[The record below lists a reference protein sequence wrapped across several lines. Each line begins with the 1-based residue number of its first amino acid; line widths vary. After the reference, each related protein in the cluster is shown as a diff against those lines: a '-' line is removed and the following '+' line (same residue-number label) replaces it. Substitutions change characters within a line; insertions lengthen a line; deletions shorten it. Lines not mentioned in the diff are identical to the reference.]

1 MAEEA
6 QSEGS
11 ATEDQ
16 RPEILVLSFRFCRG
30 IEATG
35 PNQSLLNMARA
46 LPEYRFRFIG
56 SAVEGDTP
64 GIWGQMDGLEL
75 LPLAPSWLGRRGLR
89 SAIRD
94 SDARL
99 ILLNSFFDPRL
110 SLPVLMMRRFGR
122 IPRIPVLLAPRGEFF
137 PPALAIKPGRKRLHI
152 QMVRRLGLLKKV
164 SIQATSEEEAA
175 RIREVLPFAE
185 RILLGPNVRSL
196 SEPPPPHRPRAPGEP
211 LRIAFVGRISPIK
224 NLDFAIRAIARSG
237 IAAVFDIYGPAVDPD
252 YFAHCRAVADEVTTP
267 QLTVNWRGEI
277 PNREIMNALAAHDLL
292 FQPSA
297 SENYGHAIVEAML
310 AGTPVLTSDGTPWRG
325 LEAAGAGW
333 DLPLADKEAFAR
345 ALRESAGLASEAAL
359 AKRVR
364 TRSWAEQRL
373 DLPNS
378 LALLRDCLEQAMRYR

>member
-6 QSEGS
+6 QSAGS
-11 ATEDQ
+11 ATEDR

-56 SAVEGDTP
+56 TAVEGDRP
-64 GIWGQMDGLEL
+64 GIWGRMEGLEL

-89 SAIRD
+89 SAIRN
-94 SDARL
+94 SKARL

-110 SLPVLMMRRFGR
+110 SLPVLMMRRFGL
-122 IPRIPVLLAPRGEFF
+122 IPRIPLLLAPRGEFF
-137 PPALAIKPGRKRLHI
+137 PPALAIKPARKRFHI
-152 QMVRRLGLLKKV
+152 EMVRRLGLLKKV

-175 RIREVLPFAE
+175 RIREVIPFAE
-185 RILLGPNVRSL
+185 RILLGPNVRVPA
-196 SEPPPPHRPRAPGEP
+196 EPPPHLPRAPGKP
-211 LRIAFVGRISPIK
+211 LRIAFVGRIAPIK
-224 NLDFAIRAIARSG
+224 NLDFAIRTIARSK
-237 IAAVFDIYGPAVDPD
+237 IAAVFDIYGPAVDPI
-252 YFAHCRAVADEVTTP
+252 YLAHCRAVAEEVSTP

-297 SENYGHAIVEAML
+297 SENYGHAIVEALL
-310 AGTPVLTSDGTPWRG
+310 AGTPVLISDGTPWRG
-325 LEAAGAGW
+325 LEAAGVGW
-333 DLPLADKEAFAR
+333 DLPLSDPEAFAR
-345 ALRESAGLASEAAL
+345 ALRETAGLSSEAAL
-359 AKRVR
+359 TKRDR
-364 TRSWAEQRL
+364 TRSWTEQRL